1 MQNENQ
7 GESLLD
13 AINAAIPSEDAPE
26 PTEEEVVETPEGEEV
41 EAPEGEEAEGEET
54 PEGEE
59 PEGEEEP
66 EQTPEEAAAAKAAAD
81 AAKKPPDPINDPLPK
96 GTLQSTS
103 ERFKTVVGMLKEQTT
118 RAETIEAQHNELI
131 GEITG
136 AGMGANEFAQ
146 LCDYARGVNSNT
158 YDGMRAA
165 YGILQKEMAAL
176 AERLGETLP
185 GGDPLKGHDD
195 LLKEVNDG
203 KLPPQRAI
211 EIAAERNRRAAQTR
225 LGQQQQN
232 VQQTSAQAA
241 QATAQGKTALTALG
255 KQLAAK
261 DGQAEYTRK
270 ARIAVKILTKVMPKL
285 PPGEW
290 VDTFRAAY
298 NEVPAAPKAAT
309 GGQPGN
315 RPQPLR
321 GNKAPAGAGAGTKQ
335 PKTLLEAMSP
345 AFE

>member
-26 PTEEEVVETPEGEEV
+26 TPEEEVVETPEGEEA

-59 PEGEEEP
+59 PGGEEEP
-66 EQTPEEAAAAKAAAD
+66 EQTPEEVAAAKAAAD

-158 YDGMRAA
+158 YDGMSAA

-225 LGQQQQN
+225 LGQQQQT
-232 VQQTSAQAA
+232 VQQTTQQQA
-241 QATAQGKTALTALG
+241 QATAQGKAALTTLG
-255 KQLAAK
+255 KQLAEK

-270 ARIAVKILTKVMPKL
+270 ARLVVSMLQETIPNLPPKLWTKAFKAAYDQIPAAQKAAVKVVPK
-285 PPGEW
+285 
-290 VDTFRAAY
+290 
-298 NEVPAAPKAAT
+298 N
-309 GGQPGN
+309 
-315 RPQPLR
+315 QPLR

-335 PKTLLEAMSP
+335 PKSLLEAING